1 MLVWIALYIIICL
14 FFRWLIFSNSSMA
27 ERLGSWGW
35 TPDQNKLYF
44 SIMWLFST
52 FVFLFGIFNSNF
64 RNSFLLEYL
73 F

>member
-35 TPDQNKLYF
+35 TPGEFPKLCVTAYNP
-44 SIMWLFST
+44 LT
-52 FVFLFGIFNSNF
+52 G
-64 RNSFLLEYL
+64 E
-73 F
+73 